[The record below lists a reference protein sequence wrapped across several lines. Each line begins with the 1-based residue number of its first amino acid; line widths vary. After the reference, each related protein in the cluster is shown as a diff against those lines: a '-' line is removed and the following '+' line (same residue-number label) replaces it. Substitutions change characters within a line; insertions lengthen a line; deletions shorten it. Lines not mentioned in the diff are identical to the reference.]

1 MKAEIRRAIS
11 NITELLNLF
20 DTFKDQSPLT
30 DEDYLHLVR
39 LDSQVS
45 AVCQRSGIDLA
56 VFKPQRPASKVWYG
70 QTGIC
75 YDHFQERVGA
85 RFREVDWRRLLITVQ
100 VQLEG
105 VLETLGQN
113 QADALP
119 ALGFM
124 GVDEL
129 GAVHGVHPARAK
141 AFAQALSR
149 IRTTIGDGLWIE
161 SANPQPNIST
171 YLYRADSEAIR
182 NLAAQYTAP
191 KPD

>member
-1 MKAEIRRAIS
+1 MKAEIFRAIS
-11 NITELLNLF
+11 SVTEILNFF
-20 DTFKDQSPLT
+20 DTFKNQSPVA
-30 DEDYLHLVR
+30 DEDYRHLVK

-45 AVCQRSGIDLA
+45 LACRSVGIDLSM
-56 VFKPQRPASKVWYG
+56 FEPTHPIPTIWNG
-70 QTGIC
+70 HTGIR
-75 YDHFQERVGA
+75 YDHFQERVGS